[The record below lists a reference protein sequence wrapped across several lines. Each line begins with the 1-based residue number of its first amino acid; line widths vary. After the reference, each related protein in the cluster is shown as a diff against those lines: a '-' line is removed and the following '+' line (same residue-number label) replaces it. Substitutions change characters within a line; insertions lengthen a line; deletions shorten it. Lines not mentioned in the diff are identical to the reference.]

1 MEHKND
7 IYRLKRISWKSKNNV
22 YVLFSDIWKLDVNK
36 IKSIDLDLIIINEN
50 SEFLLEKLKNIKAHK
65 ISLRKIGENY
75 ISDYWLIIS
84 HIEAIEI
91 SKNILDIDKI
101 EVPDYVWAM
110 SKISMEL
117 NNSDYYWKNILLLV

>member
-22 YVLFSDIWKLDVNK
+22 YVLFSDIWKLDVDK

-65 ISLRKIGENY
+65 IYLRKIGENY
-75 ISDYWLIIS
+75 VSDYGLIIS

>member
-1 MEHKND
+1 MEYKND

-22 YVLFSDIWKLDVNK
+22 YVLFSDIWKLDVDK

-84 HIEAIEI
+84 HMEAVEI
-91 SKNILDIDKI
+91 SKNIFDIDWI
-101 EVPDYVWAM
+101 IVPDYVWAM

>member
-1 MEHKND
+1 MENKNS

-22 YVLFSDIWKLDVNK
+22 YVLFSDIWKLDFDK
-36 IKSIDLDLIIINEN
+36 IKNIDLDLIIMNEN
-50 SEFLLEKLKNIKAHK
+50 SDFLIGNLKNIKVPK
-65 ISLRKIGENY
+65 IYLRKIGENY
-75 ISDYWLIIS
+75 VSDYGLIIS

>member
-1 MEHKND
+1 MENKNS

-22 YVLFSDIWKLDVNK
+22 YVLFSDIWKLDFDK
-36 IKSIDLDLIIINEN
+36 IKNIDLDLIIINEN
-50 SEFLLEKLKNIKAHK
+50 SDFLIGNLKNIKVPK
-65 ISLRKIGENY
+65 IYLRKIGENY
-75 ISDYWLIIS
+75 VSDYGLIIS